1 VIQLATEV
9 RWQDHR
15 FEVPMERILR
25 SEQLGYD
32 AVFTP
37 EGPGSEA
44 MVPLGYIAAHTRRL
58 KLGTRIIGVTGRA
71 PAMAA
76 KAFETLDHITG
87 GGRVIAG
94 LGSGS
99 AMQSESCEGRPWGNP
114 VRRMRDYVAL
124 MRQGLAGQPFDHE
137 GEEWSAPYRGPGA
150 LGLGTRGIE
159 LELLGQIP
167 ILVAAAHPQ
176 MITLAAEIADG
187 WFPPAWAP
195 GILPAYRPLLEAGV
209 GRAGGGKTLADVHI
223 WTQLDAFVD
232 DDVRVAMRPFKEYVV
247 ALFGIHRPTMEA
259 RGYVDLAERLAE
271 LIAAGSG
278 ETRKRVG
285 LSVMDG
291 KRWEEAVA
299 AVPDEYIDD
308 GWLVG
313 PVSRIRE
320 RVVPWFDC
328 GLTGIIVRQGAPL
341 SPDPVVDNLD
351 LLAAIAEAAG
361 KEPFEG

>member
-1 VIQLATEV
+1 ML
-9 RWQDHR
+9 
-15 FEVPMERILR
+15 
-25 SEQLGYD
+25 SE
-32 AVFTP
+32 
-37 EGPGSEA
+37 
-44 MVPLGYIAAHTRRL
+44 
-58 KLGTRIIGVTGRA
+58 
-71 PAMAA
+71 
-76 KAFETLDHITG
+76 
-87 GGRVIAG
+87 
-94 LGSGS
+94 
-99 AMQSESCEGRPWGNP
+99 
-114 VRRMRDYVAL
+114 
-124 MRQGLAGQPFDHE
+124 
-137 GEEWSAPYRGPGA
+137 
-150 LGLGTRGIE
+150 
-159 LELLGQIP
+159 IP
-167 ILVAAAHPQ
+167 ILVAAAQPQ

-187 WFPPAWAP
+187 WFPPSWAP
-195 GILPAYRPLLEAGV
+195 GILPAYQPLLEAGV
-209 GRAGGGKTLADVHI
+209 ARAGGGKTLADVKI

-247 ALFGIHRPTMEA
+247 ALFQIHRPTMEA

-299 AVPDEYIDD
+299 TVPDEYIDG

-320 RVVPWFDC
+320 RVVPWFDS
-328 GLTGIIVRQGAPL
+328 GVTGIIVRQGAPL

-361 KEPFEG
+361 KEPFAG